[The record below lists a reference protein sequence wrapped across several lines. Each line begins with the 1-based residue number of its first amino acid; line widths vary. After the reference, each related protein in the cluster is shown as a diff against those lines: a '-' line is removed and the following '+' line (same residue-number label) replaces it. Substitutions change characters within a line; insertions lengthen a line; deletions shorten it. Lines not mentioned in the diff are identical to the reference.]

1 MIYSTLDRKPI
12 QEDSK
17 SEPLPIRVVSTFGSD
32 TDIIAT
38 VKKYEGHLS
47 RTRSFSGEELSQ
59 SSSTSSLDKK
69 LFQFVKKTG
78 SNLRSRL
85 VKSKHLA
92 LGMKH
97 GATKPCKQR
106 NCGCCKLITSET
118 EFKINGKRVRTAPGT
133 CTTYNVIYLVHC
145 KICSKAYVGR
155 TVRLLRTRIG
165 EHRQAFYKII
175 KGESIDMLNDDF
187 SIGIHLFSDHGLKD
201 RTDFNDNCTVCIIDN
216 ASPNNIE
223 VKEHKYIHLLK
234 TLRPL
239 GINTTNPFKLPLL
252 HT

>member
-1 MIYSTLDRKPI
+1 M
-12 QEDSK
+12 
-17 SEPLPIRVVSTFGSD
+17 
-32 TDIIAT
+32 
-38 VKKYEGHLS
+38 
-47 RTRSFSGEELSQ
+47 
-59 SSSTSSLDKK
+59 
-69 LFQFVKKTG
+69 
-78 SNLRSRL
+78 
-85 VKSKHLA
+85 
-92 LGMKH
+92 
-97 GATKPCKQR
+97 
-106 NCGCCKLITSET
+106 
-118 EFKINGKRVRTAPGT
+118 
-133 CTTYNVIYLVHC
+133 
-145 KICSKAYVGR
+145 
-155 TVRLLRTRIG
+155 LRTRIG